1 MYNVLEY
8 TDKHSMTLRNLRK
21 YYRDE
26 VNDDANEN
34 NSTGNYNNQTT
45 ASKYF
50 EYNTKIIGSTPEN
63 RSRLDVAIVLPSKY
77 LNSFWRYLDLFYI
90 NCEIE

>member
-1 MYNVLEY
+1 MHNVLEY
-8 TDKHSMTLRNLRK
+8 TDKHSMTLRNLWK

-45 ASKYF
+45 TSKYF

-63 RSRLDVAIVLPSKY
+63 HSRLDVAIVLPSKY